1 MAAQPP
7 DPAPDPDS
15 SPDPAPSPDPDS
27 SPDPAPSPDP
37 VRARRTTARLLGTS
51 AALAALVGV
60 FQLGDIIGSAAEYGA
75 AAWIGVVVALLAVL
89 ALIACYAACA
99 LERATLRTR
108 VIGRLDLFQTSTVVL
123 LIAIVAGVL
132 IPTRNTTAL
141 ALLLPWGIAYWV
153 HGLPEATSDEP

>member
-1 MAAQPP
+1 M
-7 DPAPDPDS
+7 
-15 SPDPAPSPDPDS
+15 
-27 SPDPAPSPDP
+27 
-37 VRARRTTARLLGTS
+37 
-51 AALAALVGV
+51 VGV
-60 FQLGDIIGSAAEYGA
+60 FQLADIVRGASTYGA
-75 AAWIGVVVALLAVL
+75 AAWIAVVVALLAVL

-153 HGLPEATSDEP
+153 HGLPATTTSDET